1 MFGVDPSKMGERM
14 PSGGSGA
21 LLQRRVRVE
30 VVVDRGQVVRDIR
43 RILAR
48 FIYLFGVADPREVP
62 LDIVKNRMT
71 IETICKDVPCLKFRI
86 SAWRLQYRITLAGNL
101 GWSKLEVA

>member
-1 MFGVDPSKMGERM
+1 M
-14 PSGGSGA
+14 
-21 LLQRRVRVE
+21 E

-62 LDIVKNRMT
+62 LDVVKNRMT
-71 IETICKDVPCLKFRI
+71 IETIYKDVPCLKFRI
-86 SAWRLQYRITLAGNL
+86 SVWHFQYRSNLAGNP
-101 GWSKLEVA
+101 G